1 MRKNASNARRVRAD
15 RTGGRKKEKRRYA
28 PFDTAFTGSERAE
41 RTAKKATIRNRDKEV
56 IGMEITAKME
66 ITTKVTPKE
75 FAELTK
81 ELESNPGIKME
92 EVLEKLQSSITRR
105 YES

>member
-1 MRKNASNARRVRAD
+1 
-15 RTGGRKKEKRRYA
+15 
-28 PFDTAFTGSERAE
+28 
-41 RTAKKATIRNRDKEV
+41 
-56 IGMEITAKME
+56 MEITAKME